1 MGPVNIARRVRLL
14 LTISGI
20 LVVVFAIRLIDFQIV
35 RAEALN
41 ELSFEKRSVS
51 RTLPA
56 VRGDILD
63 ANGTVLATT
72 VYRYDINAA
81 PAKVRPVERRV
92 NGEKQT
98 VTVEAAAADL
108 ARILELD
115 VAEVSSKLIGTSNYV
130 NLKKRVDAE
139 THRQIV
145 DLGLPWIF
153 SDSYQNRLYPNGAV
167 AGNLVGFVGSDGQA
181 LAGIERQF
189 NACLAG
195 VDGIESFEKGVDGI
209 KIPSSAQ
216 VIQEAKP
223 GRDIVLTID
232 ADLQYQAQQVLA
244 SEVERLDADWAAAVV
259 IEVKTGRIVLA
270 AEAPTVDPNEPGKS
284 KPEERGARVFQFAYE
299 PGSTMKSITAATAI
313 DSGYAT
319 MSTGVTAP
327 SIIQVFDRSIK
338 DSFDHAPTNWTLA
351 GVLRY
356 SSNVGTIKIAEKI
369 PAKTRFEYMQ
379 RFGFGKPTEVAFEA
393 ETRGVLND
401 YRNWDG
407 VTNFTTMF
415 GQALAVSPV
424 QMTVAY
430 QTLANE
436 GVRLNPILVAG
447 CVDENG
453 EITGQPKSTPT
464 QVVSAK
470 AANDVMLML
479 EKVVEQGGIGKAT
492 SVAGYRSAGKTG
504 TAQIQ
509 DGAGYGKYFAASFF
523 GMAPVDNPQYAMGV
537 VIYKPKQVWQNA
549 MAASAGYQ
557 KILAQVL
564 LANRVPPSETKSPE
578 IAMVW

>member
-1 MGPVNIARRVRLL
+1 
-14 LTISGI
+14 
-20 LVVVFAIRLIDFQIV
+20 
-35 RAEALN
+35 
-41 ELSFEKRSVS
+41 
-51 RTLPA
+51 
-56 VRGDILD
+56 
-63 ANGTVLATT
+63 
-72 VYRYDINAA
+72 
-81 PAKVRPVERRV
+81 
-92 NGEKQT
+92 
-98 VTVEAAAADL
+98 
-108 ARILELD
+108 
-115 VAEVSSKLIGTSNYV
+115 
-130 NLKKRVDAE
+130 
-139 THRQIV
+139 
-145 DLGLPWIF
+145 
-153 SDSYQNRLYPNGAV
+153 
-167 AGNLVGFVGSDGQA
+167 
-181 LAGIERQF
+181 
-189 NACLAG
+189 
-195 VDGIESFEKGVDGI
+195 
-209 KIPSSAQ
+209 
-216 VIQEAKP
+216 
-223 GRDIVLTID
+223 
-232 ADLQYQAQQVLA
+232 
-244 SEVERLDADWAAAVV
+244 
-259 IEVKTGRIVLA
+259 
-270 AEAPTVDPNEPGKS
+270 
-284 KPEERGARVFQFAYE
+284 
-299 PGSTMKSITAATAI
+299 
-313 DSGYAT
+313 
-319 MSTGVTAP
+319 
-327 SIIQVFDRSIK
+327 
-338 DSFDHAPTNWTLA
+338 
-351 GVLRY
+351 
-356 SSNVGTIKIAEKI
+356 
-369 PAKTRFEYMQ
+369 MQ

-578 IAMVW
+578 LAMVW